1 MKSES
6 SRFGCVALNSIF
18 ARYLKIRFNTLK
30 MQNKGIIR
38 FFAIVFAIAC
48 LYQLSF
54 TYVTNRVEKKAAA
67 FGAGD
72 AEKTQA
78 YLDSIAP
85 QVVYNLGFTK
95 FTYNQVK
102 EKEINLG
109 LDLRGGMNVILEV
122 SVKDIIKGISN
133 SADEPILNAALTKAD
148 ETSKKSQDAY
158 LEIFFRELD
167 ALNSQEGNQ
176 PYSSPL
182 LFGSKELID
191 KLGFNAG
198 NEEYKNEIRSQVDG
212 AVENVFTVLRARI
225 DQFGVVQP
233 NIQRLENSGRI
244 LVELPGVKDP
254 ARVQRLLQSTAQL
267 EFWRLYEGVE
277 LLDFLDKANQK
288 LRTIVPKPE
297 RSSLASES
305 DEEAIESLNIS
316 SIEDAEDEAIAS
328 TDSDMPASIQDDTDS
343 ITSPDVQESEEDQ
356 FNPLFELLAPNI
368 DFQTGRPQPGPIVG
382 FAALKDTA
390 KINSYL
396 RMPQVRGMLPANYRY
411 VKFLWSKP
419 DRGAEFTYLLAIRG
433 NRDNAPDLDGGVVVD
448 ARQDFD
454 QRNRAV
460 VNMTMNGVG
469 AQKWQALTREAS
481 QQDPKRSVAVV
492 LDNIVYSFPTVQ
504 GEIAGGRTEITGNFS
519 VDEAK
524 DLANILKA
532 GKLPAPA
539 RIIQADVVGPSLG
552 REAIQASLLSFLVA
566 LLLVMVYMILFYNHA
581 GNAAVIS
588 LLTNMFFLFGILAS
602 LGAVLT
608 LPGMAGIVLTIGMAV
623 DANVLIF
630 ERIREEQR
638 LGKALGQSIS
648 EGFKNSYSS
657 IIDAN
662 VTTLLTG
669 IILYVFGTGPIRG
682 FATTLI
688 IGILSSLFCAIFIT
702 RLIFEGRLEKKKLV
716 KFARDWSADF
726 MANTKFDFLT
736 GRKKTYLLSTVFVL
750 LSLVSL
756 FTKGLN
762 LGVDF
767 VGGRSYQI
775 RFDQPVNTS
784 DLQSALGNI
793 FSIDDEGSYL
803 PEVKTLGSE
812 NQVIITTKYKI
823 EETGV
828 IVEEEIRNKVWLA
841 SKDFFASEL
850 SEDAFFNDDS
860 EAGFGLKSSRQ
871 VGPSIASDIKTGA
884 IWAIIFSL
892 AVIFLYMLFRFKK
905 LQFGIGALA
914 ALFHD
919 VIIVMGAFS
928 FFNGIL
934 PFTLEAD
941 QAFIAAILTVIGYS
955 LNDTVIVFDRIREY
969 YSHYHTKRPLLEIVN
984 SALNGTLSRTFN
996 TSLTTFFVLL
1006 VIFIFGGEVIRG
1018 FMFAL
1023 LLGVV
1028 VGTYSSL
1035 LIATPAMYDSLG
1047 KEKDMKV

>member
-1 MKSES
+1 MWY
-6 SRFGCVALNSIF
+6 RYNSIF
-18 ARYLKIRFNTLK
+18 ARYLKIRFKTLK

-54 TYVTNRVEKKAAA
+54 TYVTSRVEKKANEFAN
-67 FGAGD
+67 GD
-72 AEKTQA
+72 PVLAQQ
-78 YLDSIAP
+78 YLDSISS
-85 QVVYNLGFTK
+85 QVVYNIGFTK
-95 FTYNQVK
+95 FTYAQVK

-133 SADEPILNAALTKAD
+133 SDEDPLLVSTLTKAD
-148 ETSKKSQDAY
+148 AASKSSQDNY
-158 LEIFFRELD
+158 LEIFFSELD
-167 ALNSQEGNQ
+167 ALNKTQGNQ
-176 PYSSPL
+176 PYSSPI
-182 LFGSKELID
+182 LFGSKELIE
-191 KLGFNAG
+191 KLGFNATD
-198 NEEYKNEIRSQVDG
+198 EDYKNEIRSQVDG
-212 AVENVFTVLRARI
+212 AIDNVFTVLRARI

-254 ARVQRLLQSTAQL
+254 ARVQRLLQSTAEL

-277 LLDFLDKANQK
+277 LLNFLDLANQK

-297 RSSLASES
+297 TTKTDETKQGS
-305 DEEAIESLNIS
+305 DLE
-316 SIEDAEDEAIAS
+316 IAS
-328 TDSDMPASIQDDTDS
+328 IDEPSKSDTTDATATTDSLGIADLET
-343 ITSPDVQESEEDQ
+343 PDENQ
-356 FNPLFELLAPNI
+356 FNPLFDLLAPNVN
-368 DFQTGRPQPGPIVG
+368 FETGQPQPGPIVG

-390 KINSYL
+390 AVNQYL
-396 RMPQVRGMLPANYRY
+396 RMPQVRALLPASYRY
-411 VKFLWSKP
+411 VKFLWSRP
-419 DRGAEFTYLLAIRG
+419 DKGAEFTYLLAVRG
-433 NRDNAPDLDGGVVVD
+433 NRDNAPDLDGGVIVD
-448 ARQDFD
+448 AKQDFD

-460 VNMTMNGVG
+460 VTMNMNGVG
-469 AQKWQALTREAS
+469 AQKWQTLTREAS
-481 QQDPKRSVAVV
+481 QQEPKRSVAVV

-504 GEIAGGRTEITGNFS
+504 SEIAGGRTEISGNFS

-539 RIIQADVVGPSLG
+539 RIIQSDVVGPSLG
-552 REAIQASLLSFLVA
+552 KEAIQSSLISFGVA
-566 LLLVMVYMILFYNHA
+566 LLIVMAYMIFFYATA
-581 GNAAVIS
+581 GTAAVIS
-588 LLTNMFFLFGILAS
+588 LVANMFFIFGVLAS

-630 ERIREEQR
+630 ERVREEQR
-638 LGKALGQSIS
+638 SGKGLSQSIA

-662 VTTLLTG
+662 VTTILTG
-669 IILYVFGTGPIRG
+669 IILYIFGTGPIRG

-702 RLIFEGRLEKKKLV
+702 RLVFEGRLEKKKLIN
-716 KFARDWSADF
+716 FASGWSQNF
-726 MANTKFDFLT
+726 MANTSFDFLT
-736 GRKKTYLLSTVFVL
+736 GRKKTYILSTVLVV

-767 VGGRSYQI
+767 VGGRSYQV
-775 RFDQPVNTS
+775 RFDQAVNTS
-784 DLQSALGNI
+784 ALQNALGTA
-793 FSIDDEGSYL
+793 FSDGSSESFM
-803 PEVKTLGSE
+803 PEVKTLGSD
-812 NQVIITTKYKI
+812 NQVIITTKYKVA
-823 EETGV
+823 ETGV
-828 IVEEEIRNKVWLA
+828 VVEEEIKNKVYEV
-841 SKDFFASEL
+841 SKGFFVSEINK
-850 SEDAFFNDDS
+850 DAFFNDDS
-860 EAGFGLKSSRQ
+860 DNGYGLKSSRQ

-884 IWAIIFSL
+884 VWAIIFSL
-892 AVIFLYMLFRFKK
+892 AVIFLYMLIRFKK
-905 LQFGIGALA
+905 LQFGVGAIT

-919 VIIVMGAFS
+919 VIIVIGAFS

-934 PFTLEAD
+934 PFTLEVD

-969 YSHYHTKRPLLEIVN
+969 NSHYHTKRPALEIIN

-1006 VIFIFGGEVIRG
+1006 IIFIFGGEVIRG

-1035 LIATPAMYDSLG
+1035 FVAAPTMYDSLG
-1047 KEKDMKV
+1047 EEKEIK